1 MNSNINQVPSESLKI
16 PSTLSV
22 FEVRLCNNATSGIE
36 LISCWEF
43 SNFPKKLVHLRL
55 FDLQKELNIVLRTK
69 LSLQIN
75 GMSNFDLLHTAYF
88 VTYNFSCF
96 QVFHII
102 YFKIE
107 GQVPTRI

>member
-43 SNFPKKLVHLRL
+43 SNFPKKLVHLWLCLICKR
-55 FDLQKELNIVLRTK
+55 NGISLR
-69 LSLQIN
+69 IN